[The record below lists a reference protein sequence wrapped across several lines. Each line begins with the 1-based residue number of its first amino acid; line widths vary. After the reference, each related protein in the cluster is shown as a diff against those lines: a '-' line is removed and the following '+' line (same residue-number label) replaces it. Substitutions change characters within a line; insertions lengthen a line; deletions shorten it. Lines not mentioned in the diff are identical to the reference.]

1 MMIRWGIIGL
11 GNIAHR
17 FALDLLNQ
25 AANATLEAVASRDL
39 QRSQEFA
46 AKYACSSAYGD
57 YLSLVSDPQI
67 DCVYVS
73 TIHTQHRN
81 VVELCLTY
89 GKHVLVEKPAFT
101 TVNDWDEMAR
111 LAQQKKL
118 LMVEA
123 MKSVTFPA
131 YRKLIGF
138 LTTNNVTLTSINAS
152 FAGIQPFA
160 HENRLFNPKL
170 GGGATLD
177 VAVYPLWLFYDLCRW
192 TNTPIPNL
200 HASLSNCYSQSP
212 VEDHSEFL
220 ASDTVSA
227 YLCGSLSQERP
238 RHADIKGE
246 NLDISICE
254 KWWNPS
260 KIEICYPGNEIVID
274 EPIRGGG
281 FVYEI
286 EHISELI
293 IEGRRSSEWIPAEI
307 SRQVIQLMDKS
318 IVSFTR
324 S

>member
-1 MMIRWGIIGL
+1 MVIRWGFIGL

-17 FALDLLNQ
+17 FACDLVNQ
-25 AANATLEAVASRDL
+25 AKNATLEAVASRDL
-39 QRSQEFA
+39 HRSQQFA
-46 AKYACSSAYGD
+46 AKFACSSAYGD
-57 YLSLVSDPQI
+57 YLTLLRDPHV

-73 TIHTQHRN
+73 TIHPQHRN
-81 VVELCLTY
+81 VVELCLTH

-101 TVNDWDEMAR
+101 TRNDWDDMTR
-111 LAQQKKL
+111 LAQQNNL

-131 YRKLIGF
+131 YRKLIAF
-138 LTTNNVTLTSINAS
+138 LSTNNVTLTSINAS

-160 HENRLFNPKL
+160 AQNRLFNPQL

-192 TNTPIPNL
+192 TNTTAPNL
-200 HASLSNCYSQSP
+200 HGYLSNYYPQSP

-220 ASDTVSA
+220 ASDKVSA

-238 RHADIKGE
+238 RHAEIKGE
-246 NLDISICE
+246 NLDITIFD

-260 KIEICYPGNEIVID
+260 KIEICYMGNEIIID
-274 EPIRGGG
+274 EAIRGGG

-293 IEGRRSSEWIPAEI
+293 IQGRRSSEWIPAEI
-307 SRQVIQLMDKS
+307 SRQVIQLMEES
-318 IVSFTR
+318 IASFTK
-324 S
+324 